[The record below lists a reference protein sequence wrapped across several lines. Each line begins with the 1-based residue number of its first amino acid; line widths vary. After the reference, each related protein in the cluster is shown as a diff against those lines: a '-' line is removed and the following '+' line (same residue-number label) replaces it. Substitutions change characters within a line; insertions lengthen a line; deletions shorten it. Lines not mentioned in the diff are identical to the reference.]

1 MLEDYVSKDE
11 LEEFEDDLEDILEE
25 MKQDLTKEIGL
36 KANEEAQAMVEKL
49 SKAFDIKMHE
59 QQSQIVQLLTQE
71 VSELKKQLD
80 DANLKLRTDAWT
92 EF

>member
-1 MLEDYVSKDE
+1 
-11 LEEFEDDLEDILEE
+11 
-25 MKQDLTKEIGL
+25 MKEDLTKEIGL

>member
-1 MLEDYVSKDE
+1 M
-11 LEEFEDDLEDILEE
+11 EEFEDDLEDILEE
-25 MKQDLTKEIGL
+25 MKEDLTKEIGL

-92 EF
+92 EFSFIKTTYIP